1 LSSFASNLAGS
12 KTEVTRIEWA
22 QISCDKPAANTI
34 GPAACQTFCF
44 TYSYFEQELQHD
56 YEVAMLF
63 DFRDPRFFIWCNLPG
78 WRGPNQGGGFYR

>member
-1 LSSFASNLAGS
+1 MGA
-12 KTEVTRIEWA
+12 
-22 QISCDKPAANTI
+22 ISCDKPAANVI
-34 GPAACQTFCF
+34 GPPPAKFSIYLCLISAK
-44 TYSYFEQELQHD
+44 LQHD